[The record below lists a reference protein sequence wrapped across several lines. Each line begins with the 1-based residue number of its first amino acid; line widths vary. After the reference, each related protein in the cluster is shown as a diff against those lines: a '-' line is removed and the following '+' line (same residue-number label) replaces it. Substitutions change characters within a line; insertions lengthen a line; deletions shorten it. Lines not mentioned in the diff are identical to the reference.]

1 MSQWEG
7 FWRLEQAVD
16 IKNQRAEKIVAVRT
30 GGQSGTDRGAMDA
43 ARECG
48 VPVVGWCPK
57 GGWAEDLP
65 DPPGIR
71 ALYSQLTETPLPNV
85 AQRTEWNIR
94 DSTCCITLNTAD
106 LGTSPGTDLGYACYE
121 KYGTPH
127 FEIVL
132 DGPEPLSEQI
142 ERACAWLLALSDDA
156 IVLGVGGPRA
166 SEYPGIYDIAH
177 EVVTTLLN
185 RLRTS

>member
-7 FWRLEQAVD
+7 FWRLEQTVD
-16 IKNQRAEKIVAVRT
+16 IKYQHAEKIVAVRT
-30 GGQSGTDRGAMDA
+30 GGQSGADRGAMDA
-43 ARECG
+43 AREYG

>member
-1 MSQWEG
+1 MS
-7 FWRLEQAVD
+7 
-16 IKNQRAEKIVAVRT
+16 KIVSVRT
-30 GGQSGTDRGAMDA
+30 GGQSGADRGAMDA

-71 ALYSQLTETPLPNV
+71 ALYPQMTETPLADV
-85 AQRTEWNIR
+85 SQRTEWNIR
-94 DSTCCITLNTAD
+94 DSTCCITINTAD
-106 LGTSPGTDLGYACYE
+106 HGTSPGTDLGYACYE

-132 DGPEPLSEQI
+132 DDPEPLGEQV
-142 ERACAWLLALSDDA
+142 ERARAWLCSLNDDTL
-156 IVLGVGGPRA
+156 VLGVGGPRA
-166 SEYPGIYDIAH
+166 SEYPGVYDIAYN
-177 EVVTTLLN
+177 VVKTLLGN
-185 RLRTS
+185 RGRLSE